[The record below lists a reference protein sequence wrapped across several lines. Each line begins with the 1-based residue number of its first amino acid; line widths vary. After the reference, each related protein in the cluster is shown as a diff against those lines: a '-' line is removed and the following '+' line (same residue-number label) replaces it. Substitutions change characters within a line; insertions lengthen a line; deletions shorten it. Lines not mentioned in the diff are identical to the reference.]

1 MTKIVIL
8 GAGLGGLVA
17 AYEIKKT
24 LGRKHQ
30 VSIISET
37 DYYQFQPSNP
47 WVLVGGTAS
56 RLRSISQSR

>member
-1 MTKIVIL
+1 MAKIVIL

-47 WVLVGGTAS
+47 WVLVGWRDRKEITVD
-56 RLRSISQSR
+56 